1 MQPPHGYMEILE
13 TMFRNLEEMHEGFQS
28 AQMES
33 LQMDK
38 QWETSGGWEQIILS
52 QTQGE
57 TCSVGNVLMNI
68 DPCCLVHYLPSAYYH
83 FNNLREFVPGVTWLI
98 VINKQEV

>member
-38 QWETSGGWEQIILS
+38 Q
-52 QTQGE
+52 
-57 TCSVGNVLMNI
+57 
-68 DPCCLVHYLPSAYYH
+68 
-83 FNNLREFVPGVTWLI
+83 
-98 VINKQEV
+98 